1 LTGIAP
7 GDVPAR
13 GKRPRNRR
21 DIIITAAAE
30 LFAAEGFANVSM
42 SDIAAAVNVQPS
54 ALYRHFSGKNEILR
68 EAISRGARLRQ
79 EAVALGEPVDLEET
93 LLDMA
98 HMALETRRASVLWT
112 TEVRNLDD
120 ETRRDLRREMRALP
134 AAFTER
140 LTSVRSE
147 LGPRHVELL
156 AWAALD
162 VLASISF
169 HEERLPN
176 REFVSVL
183 RDAMQR
189 IVMLELPA
197 GADEV
202 PDDVLPVVRTV
213 RRDAVLRA
221 AARLFSHRG
230 YHAVTLDDIGA
241 SAGIAGAS
249 IYNYFP
255 SKQHLVAAL
264 ITRSVEWMEFV
275 TSSALRG
282 LEDPAERLD
291 ALVRSWVQ
299 FTFYEPALV
308 ALLLT
313 EIPHLPEDVA
323 AQVNHI
329 VKELVGEWVDLVR
342 LLDPERDQTVARIQ
356 VQAARMVALDIL
368 ITPSLRQ
375 TPGLGEILVAA
386 CRATLDV

>member
-169 HEERLPN
+169 HGSAFPTGSSSRCCGTRCSASSCSSSPQVPTRFLTTCYPSCGPYVAT
-176 REFVSVL
+176 RCSG
-183 RDAMQR
+183 QR
-189 IVMLELPA
+189 
-197 GADEV
+197 
-202 PDDVLPVVRTV
+202 
-213 RRDAVLRA
+213 
-221 AARLFSHRG
+221 RG
-230 YHAVTLDDIGA
+230 SSATAVT
-241 SAGIAGAS
+241 
-249 IYNYFP
+249 
-255 SKQHLVAAL
+255 
-264 ITRSVEWMEFV
+264 TR
-275 TSSALRG
+275 
-282 LEDPAERLD
+282 
-291 ALVRSWVQ
+291 
-299 FTFYEPALV
+299 
-308 ALLLT
+308 
-313 EIPHLPEDVA
+313 
-323 AQVNHI
+323 
-329 VKELVGEWVDLVR
+329 
-342 LLDPERDQTVARIQ
+342 
-356 VQAARMVALDIL
+356 
-368 ITPSLRQ
+368 
-375 TPGLGEILVAA
+375 
-386 CRATLDV
+386 